1 MDRDRA
7 TGGGVWRVSRR
18 VFGGVF
24 CLVLVAMLAA
34 GAERRSESG
43 EPAPAPESGRPT
55 FLGRGVYYLEGP
67 VRSPIGDIGS
77 RSPFATN
84 RIALDDEFSEVWVDR
99 ASGRILLR
107 NEHRYGLNEL
117 VGCVLLLG
125 RGTTASGREVPVAA
139 HLKIH
144 KTGNRFMPSLHPH
157 PTVRE
162 KVVSAVFAPF
172 EVVLSNGRSEEAA
185 LTPAR
190 AVEAVRDPEGSARL
204 AKIFVQVTDHLEGTT
219 IAPEEPG
226 SALVDLSIGFG
237 SEKINMKLA
246 RVRLLSESAENGE
259 LIRRGSL
266 ESMLETGDWEFRIES
281 LSPYVPKWEFDRNFF
296 LFGIEGIPSLE
307 KTARRG
313 LLRGESLVV
322 GFRDGKGYIGVDE
335 ARSEIPNPADV
346 ARAYLEFHFVGGVVA
361 QQVADLSHRLR

>member
-1 MDRDRA
+1 MRMSSI
-7 TGGGVWRVSRR
+7 TGRLA
-18 VFGGVF
+18 
-24 CLVLVAMLAA
+24 LVLLGILLTLLVLEVSLQVAAFEGRAETGSPAA
-34 GAERRSESG
+34 ATPAE
-43 EPAPAPESGRPT
+43 PQT
-55 FLGRGVYYLEGP
+55 FRGRGVYYFEGP

-84 RIALDDEFSEVWVDR
+84 RLALDDEFSEVRVDR
-99 ASGRILLR
+99 ANRRILFR

-117 VGCVLLLG
+117 VGCLLLLG

-144 KTGNRFMPSLHPH
+144 KTGNRFMPALHPH

-172 EVVLSNGRSEEAA
+172 DVVLSNGKSEKTA

-190 AVEAVRDPEGSARL
+190 AIESVREPELSARL
-204 AKIFVQVTDHLEGTT
+204 AQIFVQLTDHLEGATLT
-219 IAPEEPG
+219 PEKPG

-237 SEKINMKLA
+237 GEKINMKLA
-246 RVRLLSESAENGE
+246 RVRLLSGNAENGE
-259 LIRRGSL
+259 LIRRGSVGV
-266 ESMLETGDWEFRIES
+266 MLEKGDWEFRVDS

-296 LFGIEGIPSLE
+296 LFGIERVSSLE
-307 KTARRG
+307 KIARRG
-313 LLRGESLVV
+313 LIRGEALVV
-322 GFRDGKGYIGVDE
+322 GFRDGKGYIGVNE

-346 ARAYLEFHFVGGVVA
+346 ARAYLEFHFIGGVVA
-361 QQVADLSHRLR
+361 QQVADLSHRLQ

>member
-1 MDRDRA
+1 MAGLFEGGFRYRPSAFRSLPLLLALLALPVAAFEGRA
-7 TGGGVWRVSRR
+7 
-18 VFGGVF
+18 
-24 CLVLVAMLAA
+24 
-34 GAERRSESG
+34 ESG
-43 EPAPAPESGRPT
+43 SPASTPT
-55 FLGRGVYYLEGP
+55 AEQQTFRGRGVYYIEGP
-67 VRSPIGDIGS
+67 VRSPVGDIGS

-84 RIALDDEFSEVWVDR
+84 RLALDDEFSEVRVDR
-99 ASGRILLR
+99 ASHRILFR

-117 VGCVLLLG
+117 VGCLLLLG

-172 EVVLSNGRSEEAA
+172 EVVLSNGKSEKSA

-190 AVEAVRDPEGSARL
+190 MVEAVREPELSARL
-204 AKIFVQVTDHLEGTT
+204 AKIFVQVTDHLEGATL
-219 IAPEEPG
+219 APEKPG

-237 SEKINMKLA
+237 GEKINMKLA
-246 RVRLLSESAENGE
+246 RVRLLSGNAENGE
-259 LIRRGSL
+259 LIRRGSVGV
-266 ESMLETGDWEFRIES
+266 MLEKGEWEFRVDS
-281 LSPYVPKWEFDRNFF
+281 RSPYVPKWEFDRNFF
-296 LFGIEGIPSLE
+296 LFGIERVSALE
-307 KTARRG
+307 KVARRG
-313 LLRGESLVV
+313 LLGGEALVV
-322 GFRDGKGYIGVDE
+322 GFRDGKGYIGVNG

-361 QQVADLSHRLR
+361 QQVADLSRRLQ

>member
-1 MDRDRA
+1 MDRGRPK
-7 TGGGVWRVSRR
+7 GGWVWRVSPR
-18 VFGGVF
+18 VSRGALF
-24 CLVLVAMLAA
+24 LTLVAALAA
-34 GAERRSESG
+34 GAARGSESG
-43 EPAPAPESGRPT
+43 SPAPEPAAEQQT
-55 FLGRGVYYLEGP
+55 FRGRGVYYFDGP

-84 RIALDDEFSEVWVDR
+84 RIALDDEFSEVRLDR
-99 ASGRILLR
+99 ASHRILFR

-125 RGTTASGREVPVAA
+125 RGTTESGREVPVAA

-162 KVVSAVFAPF
+162 NVVSAVFAPF
-172 EVVLSNGRSEEAA
+172 DVVLSNGTSEESA

-190 AVEAVRDPEGSARL
+190 AIEAVRDPEGSARI
-204 AKIFVQVTDHLEGTT
+204 AKIFVQVTDHLEG
-219 IAPEEPG
+219 ARLEPEKPG

-246 RVRLLSESAENGE
+246 RVRLLSRSEQNGE
-259 LIRRGSL
+259 LIRHGSL
-266 ESMLETGDWEFRIES
+266 GSMLEKGDWEFRIDS
-281 LSPYVPKWEFDRNFF
+281 LSPYVPKWEFERNFF
-296 LFGIEGIPSLE
+296 LFGVERIPALE
-307 KTARRG
+307 KVARRG
-313 LLRGESLVV
+313 LLFGEALVV
-322 GFRDGKGYIGVDE
+322 GLRDGKGYIGVDE

>member
-1 MDRDRA
+1 MA
-7 TGGGVWRVSRR
+7 GPFEGGRPYRPSALRSPR
-18 VFGGVF
+18 
-24 CLVLVAMLAA
+24 LLLALLALQVAAFEA
-34 GAERRSESG
+34 QAQSG
-43 EPAPAPESGRPT
+43 SPASAPEAEQQT
-55 FLGRGVYYLEGP
+55 FRGRGVYYFEGP

-84 RIALDDEFSEVWVDR
+84 RLALDDEFSEVRVDP
-99 ASGRILLR
+99 ASRRIVFY

-117 VGCVLLLG
+117 VGCLLLLG

-139 HLKIH
+139 HLKVH

-172 EVVLSNGRSEEAA
+172 DVVLSNGRSEKSA
-185 LTPAR
+185 LTPESAI
-190 AVEAVRDPEGSARL
+190 EAVREPELSARL
-204 AKIFVQVTDHLEGTT
+204 AKIFVQVTDHLEGATLE
-219 IAPEEPG
+219 PEKPG

-246 RVRLLSESAENGE
+246 RVRLLSRSEENGE
-259 LIRRGSL
+259 LIRRGSVG
-266 ESMLETGDWEFRIES
+266 SMLEKGDWEFRVDS

-296 LFGIEGIPSLE
+296 LFGVEGVPALE
-307 KTARRG
+307 KIARRG
-313 LLRGESLVV
+313 LLHGETLVV
-322 GFRDGKGYIGVDE
+322 GFRDGKGYIGVNE
-335 ARSEIPNPADV
+335 ALSQIPNPADV

-361 QQVADLSHRLR
+361 QQVADLPHRIR